1 MSDINTL
8 ASTYGEL
15 IAGSYAAV
23 LMRNRH
29 TRRRPDGTTDA
40 VDDES
45 FGHEHVVIEQVTEI
59 DDRAAAHHL
68 REGLDVEGAKFLP
81 FRGDHDAVGTRTGVP
96 RRSAEFH
103 AGDEPPGVPHALG
116 IERAHRRA
124 GFLQA
129 LDEGKSRSFAHVI
142 RIGLERKAEDRHHA
156 VLD

>member
-1 MSDINTL
+1 MSDIDAL
-8 ASTYGEL
+8 PSAYGEL
-15 IAGSYAAV
+15 IAASYASV
-23 LMRNRH
+23 LRD
-29 TRRRPDGTTDA
+29 RRARRQPDRATDA

-45 FGHEHVVIEQVTEI
+45 FARKHVMVEQVTEI

-68 REGLDVEGAKFLP
+68 RDDLNVEGAKFLP

-96 RRSAEFH
+96 RRTAEFH
-103 AGDEPPGVPHALG
+103 AGDEAPSVPHALG